1 MPTDDEVVETASAAA
16 EDVVF
21 ARYDVGAVEDLDVTV
36 TFEDGVLDVDVYVN
50 APDSRQ
56 DEAQVADD
64 AALAARAAVDDLFE
78 ESAPA
83 TERAVTRCST
93 DTANGQS
100 WHRRLGPRSGRS
112 RTRFGTRSAKH

>member
-1 MPTDDEVVETASAAA
+1 MPTDDEVVETASTAA

-21 ARYDVGAVEDLDVTV
+21 SRYGVSAVEDLDVTV
-36 TFEDGVLDVDVYVN
+36 TFEDGVLGVDVYVN

-78 ESAPA
+78 E
-83 TERAVTRCST
+83 
-93 DTANGQS
+93 
-100 WHRRLGPRSGRS
+100 
-112 RTRFGTRSAKH
+112 

>member
-1 MPTDDEVVETASAAA
+1 MPTDDEVVETASTAA

-21 ARYDVGAVEDLDVTV
+21 SRYDVSAVEDLDVTV
-36 TFEDGVLDVDVYVN
+36 TFENGVLDVDVYVN

-78 ESAPA
+78 E
-83 TERAVTRCST
+83 
-93 DTANGQS
+93 
-100 WHRRLGPRSGRS
+100 
-112 RTRFGTRSAKH
+112 

>member
-21 ARYDVGAVEDLDVTV
+21 SRYDVGAVEDLDVTV
-36 TFEDGVLDVDVYVN
+36 TFEDGMLDVDVYVN

-78 ESAPA
+78 E
-83 TERAVTRCST
+83 
-93 DTANGQS
+93 
-100 WHRRLGPRSGRS
+100 
-112 RTRFGTRSAKH
+112 

>member
-1 MPTDDEVVETASAAA
+1 MPTDDEVVETASTAA

-21 ARYDVGAVEDLDVTV
+21 SRYDVSAVEDLDVTA

-78 ESAPA
+78 E
-83 TERAVTRCST
+83 
-93 DTANGQS
+93 
-100 WHRRLGPRSGRS
+100 
-112 RTRFGTRSAKH
+112 